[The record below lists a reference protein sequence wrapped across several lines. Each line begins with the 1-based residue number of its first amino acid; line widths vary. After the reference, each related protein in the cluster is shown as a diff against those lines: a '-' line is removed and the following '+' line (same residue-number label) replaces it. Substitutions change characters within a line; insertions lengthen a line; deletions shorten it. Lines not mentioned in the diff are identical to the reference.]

1 MNQQGSSPDAGRR
14 LRPRRLLGFLSLALP
29 LTMLLGT
36 MAGPV
41 WIPVSDWFAQGA
53 AADYANLIIGSI
65 RFPRIMLAA
74 VVGALLA
81 VCGAML
87 QGLFRNP
94 LADPTLIGVS
104 AGASVGAGLVIVL
117 GELLLG
123 LQAAGFAG
131 VATGAFIG
139 GLSVALLVY
148 RLATGPQGTSVST
161 MLLAGIAVS
170 AMAGA
175 LNSLFG
181 FFSDNEALRRIS
193 LWQMGNLDHS
203 SWLPFWICATVLGV
217 FALRLPGQSA
227 ALNAFLLGE
236 SEARHLGIDVDRCK
250 RQLIGLTALGVGVAV
265 AVAGTIAFVGLMVPH
280 AVRML
285 IGPDHRYL
293 LPASALAGAVLLI
306 LADTLARVLIAPSEL
321 PTGVVTAMLGAPFFV
336 FLLRHRR
343 AML

>member
-1 MNQQGSSPDAGRR
+1 
-14 LRPRRLLGFLSLALP
+14 
-29 LTMLLGT
+29 

-41 WIPVSDWFAQGA
+41 WIPLNDWFAGGA
-53 AADYANLIIGSI
+53 AAERAALIIGSI

-81 VCGAML
+81 LCGAML

-117 GELLLG
+117 GETLLG
-123 LQAAGFAG
+123 LQVAAFGG
-131 VATGAFIG
+131 VATGAFAG
-139 GLSVALLVY
+139 GLAVALLVY

-203 SWLPFWICATVLGV
+203 SWLPFWICTFVL
-217 FALRLPGQSA
+217 FLFMWRLPGQSR

-250 RQLIGLTALGVGVAV
+250 RQLIALSALGVGVAV
-265 AVAGTIAFVGLMVPH
+265 AVAGTIAFVGLIVPH
-280 AVRML
+280 GVRLL

-306 LADTLARVLIAPSEL
+306 LADTLARILIAPSEL

-343 AML
+343 ALL

>member
-1 MNQQGSSPDAGRR
+1 MA
-14 LRPRRLLGFLSLALP
+14 LLVALP
-29 LTMLLGT
+29 LTVMIGV

-41 WIPVSDWFAQGA
+41 WIPISDWFADGA
-53 AADYANLIIGSI
+53 VSDRAALIIGSI

-81 VCGAML
+81 LCGAML

-104 AGASVGAGLVIVL
+104 AGASVGAGTVIVL
-117 GELLLG
+117 GEVLFGGTILG
-123 LQAAGFAG
+123 VQVSAFGG
-131 VATGAFIG
+131 VATGAFVG
-139 GLSVALLVY
+139 GLAVALLVY

-170 AMAGA
+170 ALAGA

-203 SWLPFWICATVLGV
+203 TWMPFWICASVLAL
-217 FALRLPGQSA
+217 FAWHIPGQA
-227 ALNAFLLGE
+227 QALNAFLLGE

-250 RQLIGLTALGVGVAV
+250 RQLIALTALGVGVAV
-265 AVAGTIAFVGLMVPH
+265 AVAGTIAFVGLIVPH
-280 AVRML
+280 GVRLL
-285 IGPDHRYL
+285 IGPDHRAL

-343 AML
+343 GLL